1 VRVKY
6 DVAEQSHI
14 GFAATNRRFDIGGSN
29 TATALESSLRLSE
42 TYTLS
47 AFGAVTFTDEPDDEG
62 FSALIPDIAFDVGDM
77 SITAAFDGQDFTGY
91 VFKTTLVRQARNW
104 NFNVSY
110 QDYSPGFRADNS
122 AIFSN
127 DGRLLH
133 TLNSYS
139 FHFEEHP
146 VFSRIRPSLYLWR
159 RIRLRSLSNPITGF
173 QDTQLR

>member
-1 VRVKY
+1 
-6 DVAEQSHI
+6 
-14 GFAATNRRFDIGGSN
+14 
-29 TATALESSLRLSE
+29 
-42 TYTLS
+42 
-47 AFGAVTFTDEPDDEG
+47 
-62 FSALIPDIAFDVGDM
+62 
-77 SITAAFDGQDFTGY
+77 
-91 VFKTTLVRQARNW
+91 
-104 NFNVSY
+104 VSY